1 MTGGRNT
8 DVRPGAPGEAAALT
22 DLALRAK
29 AHWGYDEAFME
40 RARPELVV
48 ADDDLPRTLVA
59 ERDGAPAGFATLD
72 PRARELVALFVAP
85 EAMGAGVGKA
95 LLAAARE
102 AAGGRELLIESDP
115 NAEPFYLAQGA
126 RRVGERVSTSTGR
139 RLPLLAL

>member
-8 DVRPGAPGEAAALT
+8 DIRSARPGEAGALT
-22 DLALRAK
+22 DIALRAK
-29 AHWGYDEAFME
+29 AHWGYDDEFMA

-48 ADDDLPRTLVA
+48 EEDDLQRTLVA

-72 PRARELVALFVAP
+72 ARERELVALFVAP

-115 NAEPFYLAQGA
+115 NAEAFYLAQGA

-139 RLPLLAL
+139 RLPLLTL

>member
-1 MTGGRNT
+1 MI
-8 DVRPGAPGEAAALT
+8 RPARPGEAASLT
-22 DLALRAK
+22 DIALRAK
-29 AHWGYDEAFME
+29 AHWGYDDDLLA

-48 ADDDLPRTLVA
+48 HDDDLPRTLVA

-72 PRARELVALFVAP
+72 PQARELVALFVTP

-102 AAGGRELLIESDP
+102 AAGGGELLIESDP